1 MKNYLLM
8 ATAIMAMASC
18 ANDTDLSVGNSET
31 LGNGAIAFNMNTPA
45 TTRDVGATTSTTQ
58 KTGKSAAEA
67 LGSEFIVWGEKNE
80 GSENNAGITNL
91 TSNSNV
97 VFENYRVQYKEST
110 ANTTESN
117 TKDWEYVGIT
127 PYNGDGTAPTGES
140 AGDES
145 TAKVSPSVYTKE
157 TGKDN
162 KQTIKYWDFG
172 KQYTFTAVSAL
183 QSDIKKQLVKIEKNY
198 KESTAATKGYTIE
211 LGAGANADKVY
222 VADRQTKTVTS
233 KSTSGA
239 AADAVTLNFRNFMSK
254 IRFGIY
260 ETVPGYKVV
269 ITGIKYTKAE
279 GSNAETT
286 HTNSESSTDKKFGI
300 DGQFITVGA
309 NTKYKVT
316 YVASGANQNK
326 AQVELVTKDGETT
339 ITPASAAYKETEGT
353 TWLSTS
359 ATNPVS
365 NVVTAPTYDNYN
377 STSKEGDYTTIMP
390 NPSNETNMKL
400 QISFKLIS
408 EDTGEVIEFKNST
421 DEVFRTVEVPAA
433 YCQWKSNYAYTY
445 LFKITDKSAELYP
458 ITFDA
463 VVVEDENGT
472 QETITEVSDPSITT
486 MGVKNNK
493 VVTGKNEYEAGSDIY
508 ASVVE
513 YNDTK
518 TAYETVTLSVASGS
532 ENIALY
538 TVTSTNNTKG
548 GAVQEITE
556 ASVANCIAN
565 GKEGTNEDNTSNGVK
580 TVTDLNG
587 YVMTATPVTIGTDGK
602 TAPCIVN
609 EVPTEEGSSATRKL
623 SALKWNGTASTVYAI
638 QYKGTGGKLYYK
650 IVKIAAQ

>member
-518 TAYETVTLSVASGS
+518 TAYETVTLSV

-538 TVTSTNNTKG
+538 TVTSTNKTQG

>member
-80 GSENNAGITNL
+80 GSDNNAGITNL
-91 TSNSNV
+91 TGNSNV
-97 VFENYRVQYKEST
+97 VFENYRVQYTAST

-117 TKDWEYVGIT
+117 TKNWEYVGIT
-127 PYNGDGTAPTGES
+127 PYNGDGTAPGENS
-140 AGDES
+140 DGDES
-145 TAKVSPSVYTKE
+145 TAKVSPSVYKTEDGNVK
-157 TGKDN
+157 

-198 KESTAATKGYTIE
+198 SESTAATKGYTIE
-211 LGAGANADKVY
+211 LGEGANADKVY
-222 VADRQTKTVTS
+222 VADRQTKTVNS
-233 KSTSGA
+233 KSADGA

-279 GSNAETT
+279 GESTETT
-286 HTNSESSTDKKFGI
+286 HTNSKSSTDKKFGI

-309 NTKYKVT
+309 KTKYKVT

-408 EDTGEVIEFKNST
+408 EDTGEVIEFKNGT
-421 DEVFRTVEVPAA
+421 DEVFFRTVEVPAA

-486 MGVKNNK
+486 MGVKDNK
-493 VVTGKNEYEAGSDIY
+493 VVTGKNEYEVGSDIY

-513 YNDTK
+513 KNSNNV
-518 TAYETVTLSVASGS
+518 YETVTLTSS
-532 ENIALY
+532 NIALY
-538 TVTSTNNTKG
+538 TVTSTTQG

-565 GKEGTNEDNTSNGVK
+565 GKEGTNTDGSSNGVK

-587 YVMTATPVTIGTDGK
+587 CVMTATPVTIGTDGT
-602 TAPCIVN
+602 TAPCIVS
-609 EVPTEEGSSATRKL
+609 EVPTEEGLTNATRNL
-623 SALKWNGTASTVYAI
+623 SALKWNGTTASTVYAI

>member
-45 TTRDVGATTSTTQ
+45 TTRDGGATTSTT
-58 KTGKSAAEA
+58 KKEGKNAASD

-80 GSENNAGITNL
+80 GSDNNAGITDL

-127 PYNGDGTAPTGES
+127 PYNGDGTAPGENS
-140 AGDES
+140 DGDES
-145 TAKVSPSVYTKE
+145 TAKVSPSVYKTEDGNVK
-157 TGKDN
+157 

-198 KESTAATKGYTIE
+198 SESTAATKGYTIE

-269 ITGIKYTKAE
+269 ITGIKYNSSA
-279 GSNAETT
+279 TT
-286 HTNSESSTDKKFGI
+286 PTVHPTTGDNPDKKFGI

-359 ATNPVS
+359 ATDPVS
-365 NVVTAPTYDNYN
+365 NVVTAPTWDYVESG
-377 STSKEGDYTTIMP
+377 STDGKYTTIMP

-408 EDTGEVIEFKNST
+408 EDTGEVIEFKNGT

-486 MGVKNNK
+486 MGVKDNK
-493 VVTGKNEYEAGSDIY
+493 VVTRKNEYEAGSDIY

-513 YNDTK
+513 KNSNNV
-518 TAYETVTLSVASGS
+518 YETVTLTSS
-532 ENIALY
+532 NIALY
-538 TVTSTNNTKG
+538 TVTSTNKTQG

-565 GKEGTNEDNTSNGVK
+565 GKDGTNEDNTSNGVK

-587 YVMTATPVTIGTDGK
+587 CVMTATPVTINASGT
-602 TAPCIVN
+602 TAPCIVSK
-609 EVPTEEGSSATRKL
+609 VPTEEGLTNATRNL
-623 SALKWNGTASTVYAI
+623 SALKWNGTTASTVYAI
-638 QYKGTGGKLYYK
+638 QYKGTDGKLYYK

>member
-45 TTRDVGATTSTTQ
+45 TTRDGGTTTSTTK

-80 GSENNAGITNL
+80 GSGNSAGITNL

-127 PYNGDGTAPTGES
+127 PYNGGSTALGENS
-140 AGDES
+140 DGDES
-145 TAKVSPSVYTKE
+145 TAKVSPSVYTTE

-198 KESTAATKGYTIE
+198 SESTAATKGYTIE

-222 VADRQTKTVTS
+222 VADRQTKTVNT
-233 KSTSGA
+233 KPADGA

-326 AQVELVTKDGETT
+326 AQVELVTKNGETT
-339 ITPASAAYKETEGT
+339 ITPASTAYKETEGT

-359 ATNPVS
+359 ATDPVS
-365 NVVTAPTYDNYN
+365 NVVTAPTWDYVESG
-377 STSKEGDYTTIMP
+377 STDGKYTTIMP

-421 DEVFRTVEVPAA
+421 GEVFRTVEVPAA

-486 MGVKNNK
+486 MGVKDNK

-513 YNDTK
+513 KNSNNV
-518 TAYETVTLSVASGS
+518 YETVTLTSS
-532 ENIALY
+532 NIALY
-538 TVTSTNNTKG
+538 TVTSTNKTQG

-565 GKEGTNEDNTSNGVK
+565 GKEGTNTDGSSNGVK

-587 YVMTATPVTIGTDGK
+587 CVMTATPVDINTSGT
-602 TAPCIVN
+602 TAPCIVS
-609 EVPTEEGSSATRKL
+609 EVPTEEGLANATRKL
-623 SALKWNGTASTVYAI
+623 SALKWNGTTAGTVYAI

-650 IVKIAAQ
+650 IVKIAAQQ

>member
-45 TTRDVGATTSTTQ
+45 TTRDVGATTSTTP
-58 KTGKSAAEA
+58 KTVKSAAEA

-80 GSENNAGITNL
+80 GSGNSAGITNL

-127 PYNGDGTAPTGES
+127 PYNGGSTALGENS
-140 AGDES
+140 DGDES
-145 TAKVSPSVYTKE
+145 TAKVSPSVYTTE

-198 KESTAATKGYTIE
+198 SESTAATKGYTIE

-222 VADRQTKTVTS
+222 VADRQTKTVNT
-233 KSTSGA
+233 KPADGA

-326 AQVELVTKDGETT
+326 AQVELVTKNGETT
-339 ITPASAAYKETEGT
+339 ITPASTAYKETEGT

-359 ATNPVS
+359 ATDPVS
-365 NVVTAPTYDNYN
+365 NVVTAPTWDYVESG
-377 STSKEGDYTTIMP
+377 STDGKYTTIMP

-408 EDTGEVIEFKNST
+408 EDTGEVIEFKNGT

-486 MGVKNNK
+486 MGVKDNK

-513 YNDTK
+513 KNSNNV
-518 TAYETVTLSVASGS
+518 YETVTLTSS
-532 ENIALY
+532 NIALY
-538 TVTSTNNTKG
+538 TVTSTNKTQG

-565 GKEGTNEDNTSNGVK
+565 GKEGTNTDESSNGVK

-587 YVMTATPVTIGTDGK
+587 CVMTATPVTIGTDGK
-602 TAPCIVN
+602 TAPCIVS
-609 EVPTEEGSSATRKL
+609 EVPTEEGLSSATRKL

-638 QYKGTGGKLYYK
+638 QYKGTGNKLYYK
-650 IVKIAAQ
+650 IVKIAAQQ